1 MSGSD
6 PTVPPS
12 LRRGPKAGA
21 GEAVPYDPETVRAKY
36 LAERDRR
43 LVPGRADIRD
53 LQRDEHF
60 ARYRDDPF
68 TPFLERTPVDDDVDV
83 VIVGGGIAGVLAGAQ
98 LRQAGLER
106 IRIIDQAGGIGG
118 TWYWNRYPGVMCDI
132 ESYIYIPMLEELDYV
147 PTRRYAFGEEILGHL
162 EAVADRFDLVPDA
175 LFHTGVTRAEWDE
188 DTARWRIRT
197 DRGDEVRCR
206 WYVLAVGILNLLK
219 LPAIAGMEDF
229 AGRSF
234 HTARWDYGY
243 TGGGPHE
250 PLTGLAGKTVAL
262 LGTGATGI
270 QCLAP
275 LAESAKHVYVFQR
288 TPSAIGE
295 RGNRPT
301 DAGFAHGLE
310 RGWQRA
316 RWDNFQ
322 AIMLGRPV
330 EVDQVDDGWT
340 HHYAAVHHPPRA
352 QGMTTAEYLRSAEEL
367 DYRIMDAHRRRVE
380 ELVAD
385 PITAAILKP
394 YYRYLCKRPCFHDEY
409 LQAFNNANVT
419 LIDCPGGIERITERG
434 PVVDAQQY
442 EVDCIIYGTGFEAEL
457 TPLYR
462 RAGHE
467 IVGRGGVTL
476 AEKWADGAA
485 SLFGMMS
492 RGFPNMLVMPAPGQQ
507 AVVTVNYTQLAVL
520 GAEFVGGAV
529 GLLEQRGVEVFD
541 VSAEAEETWTQK
553 IVDSFVDGSAVM
565 SACTPSRINNEGHPE
580 AMNPRNG
587 NYGRGMGDWFAY
599 RELLEEWLEAGT
611 FEGLEL
617 EVPSTAS

>member
-1 MSGSD
+1 MPGFD
-6 PTVPPS
+6 PTAPSS
-12 LRRGPKAGA
+12 LRGAAAGA
-21 GEAVPYDPETVRAKY
+21 GGAATYDPEAVRAKY
-36 LAERDRR
+36 LAERDKR

-53 LQRDEHF
+53 LRNDEQF

-68 TPFLERTPVDDDVDV
+68 TAVIERAPVADEVDV

-98 LRQAGLER
+98 LRKAGVER
-106 IRIIDQAGGIGG
+106 IRIVDQAGGIGG

-132 ESYIYIPMLEELDYV
+132 ESYIYLPMLEELDYI
-147 PTRRYAFGEEILGHL
+147 PTRRYAFGEEILHHL
-162 EAVADRFDLVPDA
+162 EAIAGRSDLVADA
-175 LFHTGVTRAEWDE
+175 LFHTGVTRAEWLE
-188 DTARWRIRT
+188 DAARWRIRT
-197 DRGDEVRCR
+197 DRGDEVTCR

-219 LPAIAGMEDF
+219 LPAIPGMEDF

-234 HTARWDYGY
+234 HTARWDYEY

-250 PLTGLAGKTVAL
+250 PLTGLADKVVGL
-262 LGTGATGI
+262 IGTGATGI
-270 QCLAP
+270 QCLEP

-301 DAGFAHGLE
+301 DPDFAHGLE
-310 RGWQRA
+310 PGWQRA
-316 RWDNFQ
+316 RMDNFQ

-330 EVDQVDDGWT
+330 DVDQVDDGWT
-340 HHYAAVHHPPRA
+340 HHYAAVHHPPR
-352 QGMTTAEYLRSAEEL
+352 QKGMTTAEFLRSAEEL
-367 DYRIMDAHRRRVE
+367 DYRIMDAHRHRVE

-385 PITAAILKP
+385 PATAEMIKP

-409 LQAFNNANVT
+409 LQAFNHPNVT
-419 LIDCPGGIERITERG
+419 LICCPAGIERITGQG
-434 PVVDAQQY
+434 PVVDGQQY

-457 TPLYR
+457 TPLFR

-492 RGFPNMLVMPAPGQQ
+492 RGFPNLFVMPAPGQQ

-520 GAEFVGGAV
+520 GAEFIGGAV
-529 GLLEQRGVEVFD
+529 GLLEERGVEVFD
-541 VSAEAEETWTQK
+541 VSAEAEDAWTQNV
-553 IVDSFVDGSAVM
+553 VDSFVDGSAVM

-587 NYGRGMGDWFAY
+587 NYGRGMGDWFGY
-599 RELLEEWLEAGT
+599 REVLEQWLEAGT